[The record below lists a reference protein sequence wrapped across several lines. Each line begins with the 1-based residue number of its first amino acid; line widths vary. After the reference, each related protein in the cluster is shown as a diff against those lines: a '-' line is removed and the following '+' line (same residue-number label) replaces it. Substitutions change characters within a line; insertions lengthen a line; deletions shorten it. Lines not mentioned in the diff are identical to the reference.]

1 MKKMIIT
8 MGIGSVM
15 IGHFANRLD
24 TIVGSVCFT
33 LGIVLLVSSI
43 TKYANR

>member
-8 MGIGSVM
+8 IGIGSVM
-15 IGHFANRLD
+15 IGYFANQLN

-43 TKYANR
+43 VKYGNR

>member
-1 MKKMIIT
+1 MLNIVV
-8 MGIGSVM
+8 GSVM
-15 IGHFANRLD
+15 IGYFANRLD

-43 TKYANR
+43 MKYANR

>member
-1 MKKMIIT
+1 MKKIIT
-8 MGIGSVM
+8 IGIGSVM
-15 IGHFANRLD
+15 IGYFANRLD

-43 TKYANR
+43 MKYANR

>member
-1 MKKMIIT
+1 MKKIIT
-8 MGIGSVM
+8 IGIGSVM
-15 IGHFANRLD
+15 IGYFANRLD

-43 TKYANR
+43 VKYGNR

>member
-15 IGHFANRLD
+15 IGYFANQLN

-33 LGIVLLVSSI
+33 LGVILLVVSI
-43 TKYANR
+43 MKYANR

>member
-1 MKKMIIT
+1 MKKIIT
-8 MGIGSVM
+8 IGIGSIM
-15 IGHFANRLD
+15 IGYFANRLD

-43 TKYANR
+43 MKYANR